1 MILGVKAIEEFGI
14 LSFVQ
19 ELVGEVKGVI
29 DLQEMPVIEQE
40 FIFVSDVCLGQDFD
54 KLLQT
59 MPGVAATG
67 CCVRVQLPK
76 I

>member
-1 MILGVKAIEEFGI
+1 MKGI
-14 LSFVQ
+14 T
-19 ELVGEVKGVI
+19 

-40 FIFVSDVCLGQDFD
+40 LIFISDVCLGQDFD
-54 KLLQT
+54 ELLQT

-67 CCVRVQLPK
+67 CCVRVQLPE